1 MIAIKIFTLVFS
13 VFLLAASLFLL
24 MCVEG
29 TPFASLKPGDIV
41 SVDYDWKNP
50 FGYKSNICMLVTEV
64 KRGKFGIVYFR
75 YHWCDQDGRIKF
87 EGVTKEDTYKLFYKK
102 VGHIE
107 TL

>member
-41 SVDYDWKNP
+41 SVYYDLKNP
-50 FGYKSNICMLVTEV
+50 FGPKPDICMLVTEV
-64 KRGKFGIVYFR
+64 KRGKLGIVYFR
-75 YHWCDQDGRIKF
+75 YHWCDQDGRRKF
-87 EGVTKEDTYKLFYKK
+87 GDKTKEDAYRPFYKK